1 MRMELLVSRIG
12 NRQRRRS
19 DPGVMTVEIIDPA
32 KDDLADGFEFYEGQ
46 RRGLGDYFLD
56 SLFAD
61 IDSLI
66 LYAGVHRVEFG
77 YHRALARTF
86 PYFIYYD
93 VIGDQI
99 RIIAVLDQR
108 SDPTFRWQQTTGRA

>member
-1 MRMELLVSRIG
+1 
-12 NRQRRRS
+12 
-19 DPGVMTVEIIDPA
+19 MTVEIIDRA
-32 KDDLADGFEFYEGQ
+32 KDDLADGFEFYERQ
-46 RRGLGDYFLD
+46 SRGLGDYFLN

-66 LYAGVHRVEFG
+66 LYAGLHRVEFG

-93 VIGDQI
+93 VTGDQI

-108 SDPTFRWQQTTGRA
+108 SDPTIRWQQTTSRG

>member
-1 MRMELLVSRIG
+1 MK
-12 NRQRRRS
+12 S
-19 DPGVMTVEIIDPA
+19 DLDVMTVEIIDPA
-32 KDDLADGFEFYEGQ
+32 KNDLVDGFEFYERQ
-46 RRGLGDYFLD
+46 RTGLGDYFLD

-77 YHRALARTF
+77 YHRALAKTF

-99 RIIAVLDQR
+99 QIIAVLDQR
-108 SDPTFRWQQTTGRA
+108 SDPTFRRQQTTERG